1 MKTLRQALE
10 KEICREGIHM
20 FKVVREGT
28 RGFLS
33 YTPTTYDE
41 RTVYSLE
48 DLGTLSEE
56 GFYID
61 KSKTNLSLLLLNAI
75 LNN

>member
-10 KEICREGIHM
+10 KEVQRTGIHM
-20 FKVVREGT
+20 FKVVREGYN
-28 RGFLS
+28 GVFI
-33 YTPTTYDE
+33 YAPTTYDY

-48 DLGTLSEE
+48 DLSKLNQE

-61 KSKTNLSLLLLNAI
+61 ESKTDLSLLLLNAI

>member
-1 MKTLRQALE
+1 MKSLKQALE
-10 KEICREGIHM
+10 KEVQRTGIHM
-20 FKVVREGT
+20 FKVIREGT

-33 YTPTTYDE
+33 YTPTTYDY
-41 RTVYSLE
+41 RAVYSLE
-48 DLGTLSEE
+48 DLSKLNQE

-61 KSKTNLSLLLLNAI
+61 ESKTNLSLLLLNAI